1 MERIKGK
8 DVAFV
13 LSAALF
19 MAIVDVLFYLLID
32 GNPLKSL
39 LILEANYMMALAFW
53 VVLYLSS
60 LIHLRI
66 CGKKNCRHVL
76 PRMLIPCSLHRMKPH
91 RRNDDADAENVL

>member
-39 LILEANYMMALAFW
+39 LILGANYMMALAFW

-60 LIHLRI
+60 LIHLR
-66 CGKKNCRHVL
+66 
-76 PRMLIPCSLHRMKPH
+76 
-91 RRNDDADAENVL
+91 

>member
-39 LILEANYMMALAFW
+39 LILGANYMMALAFW
-53 VVLYLSS
+53 AVLYLSS
-60 LIHLRI
+60 MIHLRRPFTSEAACI
-66 CGKKNCRHVL
+66 
-76 PRMLIPCSLHRMKPH
+76 S
-91 RRNDDADAENVL
+91 RRIIWPAFPAPISMMFVPEPVMPSPA